1 MITKESIDKVYDAIR
16 IEEVIGDFVQLKRA
30 GSGYKGLS
38 PFTNERTP
46 SFSVSPSKQI
56 WKDFSSGKGGNAIA
70 FLMEHEHF
78 SYIEAIRYLAKKYNI
93 ELEETEL
100 NDEEK
105 EKANEKEKLF
115 LANDFARDFFHQ
127 SLLESEEGKA
137 IGMTYF
143 KERAFTDETIKIF
156 QLGYAI
162 DQRSAF
168 TDTALKKGIKLESLE
183 KTGLT
188 IVDEQ
193 QHKLDRF
200 RGRVIFPILSMSG
213 RVLGFGGRILSTE
226 KKLAKYLNSP
236 ESEIY
241 HKSNILYGLFQ
252 AKSFIS
258 KEDNCY
264 LVEGY
269 ADVIQLYQRGIKN
282 TVASSGTALTQ
293 EQIRLI
299 HRFTPNITILYDGD
313 SAGLKA
319 ALRAGD
325 MILAEGMNARI
336 CTFPDGDD
344 PDSFARKNPLE
355 DILEYFKENIQ
366 DFIRFK
372 ASLLI
377 KEANNDPLK
386 RADTIRNMIESI
398 SKISDNIKKEIYIRE
413 CAQIM
418 DISEQVLFASL
429 SQISQQQLLKADK
442 ELQRSKKEPK
452 PLSVIVPQE
461 INPILTLEKELI
473 RYLLLYGLEECTFE
487 EKFLFFDKETGEE
500 KTQIFSQK
508 MKVFEKLFLELQ
520 ADEIELST
528 PEFRDFYTF
537 FMKKFQEG
545 LQDTSSIINEIPLEI
560 ANQVASFQAQ
570 EESLH
575 LDKWF
580 SKKGVVVKSKIE
592 ELPYTITGI
601 ILNLRKRL
609 IDNKIQPLKEEL
621 SILENEDKDPS
632 SIFLEV
638 IEYNTL
644 KNTIVKRLGWNM

>member
-344 PDSFARKNPLE
+344 PDSFAKKNPLE

-372 ASLLI
+372 ASLLM

-609 IDNKIQPLKEEL
+609 IDNKIKTLKEEI

>member
-344 PDSFARKNPLE
+344 PDSFAKKNPLE

-398 SKISDNIKKEIYIRE
+398 SKISDNIKREIYIRE

-508 MKVFEKLFLELQ
+508 MKIFEKLFLELQ

-609 IDNKIQPLKEEL
+609 IDNKIKTLKEEI

>member
-115 LANDFARDFFHQ
+115 LANDFARDFFQQ

-168 TDTALKKGIKLESLE
+168 TDTALKKGIKLEALE

-344 PDSFARKNPLE
+344 PDSFAKKNPLE

-609 IDNKIQPLKEEL
+609 IDNKIKTLKEEI

>member
-143 KERAFTDETIKIF
+143 KERAFTDETIKTF

-162 DQRSAF
+162 DQKSAF

-344 PDSFARKNPLE
+344 PDSFAKKNPLE

-429 SQISQQQLLKADK
+429 SQISQQQLVKADK

-609 IDNKIQPLKEEL
+609 IDNKIKTLKEEI

>member
-143 KERAFTDETIKIF
+143 KERAFTDETIKTF

-162 DQRSAF
+162 DQKSAF

-344 PDSFARKNPLE
+344 PDSFAKKNPLE

-609 IDNKIQPLKEEL
+609 IDNKIKTLKEEI

>member
-1 MITKESIDKVYDAIR
+1 
-16 IEEVIGDFVQLKRA
+16 
-30 GSGYKGLS
+30 
-38 PFTNERTP
+38 
-46 SFSVSPSKQI
+46 
-56 WKDFSSGKGGNAIA
+56 
-70 FLMEHEHF
+70 MEHEHF

-168 TDTALKKGIKLESLE
+168 TDTALKKGIKLEALE

-213 RVLGFGGRILSTE
+213 RVLGFGGRILSSE

-344 PDSFARKNPLE
+344 PDSFAKKNPLE

-537 FMKKFQEG
+537 FIKKFQEG
-545 LQDTSSIINEIPLEI
+545 LQDISSIINEIPIEI

-609 IDNKIQPLKEEL
+609 IDNKIKTLKEEI

>member
-344 PDSFARKNPLE
+344 PDSFAKKNPLE

-398 SKISDNIKKEIYIRE
+398 SKISDNIKREIYIRE

-609 IDNKIQPLKEEL
+609 IDNKIKTLKEEI

>member
-143 KERAFTDETIKIF
+143 KERAFTDETIKTF

-162 DQRSAF
+162 DQKSAF

-344 PDSFARKNPLE
+344 PDSFAKKNPLE

-398 SKISDNIKKEIYIRE
+398 SKISDNIKREIYIRE

-461 INPILTLEKELI
+461 INPILTLEKDLI

-609 IDNKIQPLKEEL
+609 IDNKIKTLKEEI

>member
-168 TDTALKKGIKLESLE
+168 TDTALKKGIKLEALE

-213 RVLGFGGRILSTE
+213 RVLGFGGRILSSE

-344 PDSFARKNPLE
+344 PDSFAKKNPLE
-355 DILEYFKENIQ
+355 NILEYFKENIQ

-560 ANQVASFQAQ
+560 TNQVASFQAQ

-609 IDNKIQPLKEEL
+609 IDNKIKTLKEEI

>member
-168 TDTALKKGIKLESLE
+168 TDTALKKGIKLEALE

-344 PDSFARKNPLE
+344 PDSFAKKNPLE

-398 SKISDNIKKEIYIRE
+398 SKISDNIKREIYIRE

-609 IDNKIQPLKEEL
+609 IDNKIKTLKEEI

>member
-143 KERAFTDETIKIF
+143 KERAFTDETIKTF

-168 TDTALKKGIKLESLE
+168 TDTALKKGIKLEALE

-344 PDSFARKNPLE
+344 PDSFAKKNPLE

-398 SKISDNIKKEIYIRE
+398 SKISDNIKREIYIRE

-442 ELQRSKKEPK
+442 ELQRSRKEPK

-609 IDNKIQPLKEEL
+609 IDNKIKTLKEEI

>member
-213 RVLGFGGRILSTE
+213 RVLGFGGRILSSE

-319 ALRAGD
+319 AMRAGD

-344 PDSFARKNPLE
+344 PDSFAKKNPLE

-372 ASLLI
+372 ASLLM

-609 IDNKIQPLKEEL
+609 IDNKIKTLKEEI

>member
-325 MILAEGMNARI
+325 MILAEGMNALI

-344 PDSFARKNPLE
+344 PDSFAKKNPLE

-609 IDNKIQPLKEEL
+609 IDNKIKTLKEEI

>member
-168 TDTALKKGIKLESLE
+168 TDTALKKGIKLEALE

-213 RVLGFGGRILSTE
+213 RVLGFGGRILSSE

-344 PDSFARKNPLE
+344 PDSFAKKNPLE

-398 SKISDNIKKEIYIRE
+398 SKISDNIKREIYIRE

-609 IDNKIQPLKEEL
+609 IDNKIKTLKEEI

>member
-1 MITKESIDKVYDAIR
+1 MITKESIDKVYDAIS

-168 TDTALKKGIKLESLE
+168 TDTALKKGIKLEALE

-344 PDSFARKNPLE
+344 PDSFAKKNPLE

-386 RADTIRNMIESI
+386 RADTIQNMIESI

-609 IDNKIQPLKEEL
+609 IDNKIKTLKEEI

-638 IEYNTL
+638 IEYNIL

>member
-609 IDNKIQPLKEEL
+609 IDNKIKTLKEEI

>member
-143 KERAFTDETIKIF
+143 KERAFTDETIKTF

-162 DQRSAF
+162 DQKSAF

-344 PDSFARKNPLE
+344 PDSFAKKNPLE

-528 PEFRDFYTF
+528 PEFRDFYT
-537 FMKKFQEG
+537 
-545 LQDTSSIINEIPLEI
+545 
-560 ANQVASFQAQ
+560 
-570 EESLH
+570 
-575 LDKWF
+575 
-580 SKKGVVVKSKIE
+580 SKKDYKIH
-592 ELPYTITGI
+592 LQ
-601 ILNLRKRL
+601 L
-609 IDNKIQPLKEEL
+609 
-621 SILENEDKDPS
+621 
-632 SIFLEV
+632 
-638 IEYNTL
+638 
-644 KNTIVKRLGWNM
+644 

>member
-344 PDSFARKNPLE
+344 PDSFAKKNPLE

-386 RADTIRNMIESI
+386 RADTIRHMIESI

-609 IDNKIQPLKEEL
+609 IDNKIKTLKEEI

>member
-168 TDTALKKGIKLESLE
+168 TDTALKKGIKLEALE

-213 RVLGFGGRILSTE
+213 RVLGFGGRILSSE

-344 PDSFARKNPLE
+344 PDSFAKKNPLE

-386 RADTIRNMIESI
+386 RADTIQNMIESI

-609 IDNKIQPLKEEL
+609 IDNKIKTLKEEI

-638 IEYNTL
+638 IEYNIL

>member
-344 PDSFARKNPLE
+344 PDSFAKKNPLE

-609 IDNKIQPLKEEL
+609 IDNKIKTLKEEI

>member
-143 KERAFTDETIKIF
+143 KERAFTDETIKTF

-162 DQRSAF
+162 DQKSAF

-344 PDSFARKNPLE
+344 PDSFAKKNPLE

-377 KEANNDPLK
+377 KEANNGPLK

-609 IDNKIQPLKEEL
+609 IDNKIKTLKEEI

>member
-115 LANDFARDFFHQ
+115 LANDFARDSLHQ

-143 KERAFTDETIKIF
+143 KERAFTDETIKTF

-162 DQRSAF
+162 DQKSAF

-344 PDSFARKNPLE
+344 PDSFAKKNPLE

-609 IDNKIQPLKEEL
+609 IDNKIKTLKEEI

>member
-168 TDTALKKGIKLESLE
+168 TDTALKKGIKLEALE

-213 RVLGFGGRILSTE
+213 RVLGFGGRILSSE

-344 PDSFARKNPLE
+344 PDSFAKKNPLE

-609 IDNKIQPLKEEL
+609 IDNKIKTLKEEI

>member
-168 TDTALKKGIKLESLE
+168 TDTALKKGIKLEALE

-213 RVLGFGGRILSTE
+213 RVLGFGGRILSSE

-344 PDSFARKNPLE
+344 PDSFAKKNPLE

-386 RADTIRNMIESI
+386 RANTIRNMIESI

-537 FMKKFQEG
+537 FIKKFQEG
-545 LQDTSSIINEIPLEI
+545 LQDISSIINEIPIEI

-609 IDNKIQPLKEEL
+609 IDNKIKTLKEEI